1 MDLKIR
7 IISQRNLRV
16 GSDQFLKRFE
26 ATENKEESFDKEG
39 VYTKESLKE
48 LLSDKALQDAFIE
61 GQILDVDKF
70 INDLG
75 IKEDGKEYYIK
86 LRTPLKDGEEPFNTR
101 NKTPDHLETYI
112 G

>member
-61 GQILDVDKF
+61 GQTLDVDKF

-86 LRTPLKDGEEPFNTR
+86 LRTPLKDGKEPFNTR
-101 NKTPDHLETYI
+101 NKTPENLETYI